1 MLGTL
6 HILYDNF
13 WLLYFATVEF
23 NQRSQKIDILF
34 GWKYYF
40 GIWQANASRGAAR
53 IWHRRVY
60 SDWPTTGSTAPGAES
75 DIYDYLVAGWVES
88 RDSEGGGGA
97 TTWPSRHLLMTGAPV
112 WWRAA
117 PRRYKQINSSRT
129 RRSVGELSAA
139 RTTADSTA
147 CWLHCT
153 FTSTRTGRLSTG
165 PWKHDPLISADKKL
179 CSWSYAH

>member
-23 NQRSQKIDILF
+23 NQRSQKIDIYLAENTTSVYGKRTRQGVQHGF
-34 GWKYYF
+34 DTAAYT
-40 GIWQANASRGAAR
+40 QTDPPRAAPHRGR
-53 IWHRRVY
+53 SLI
-60 SDWPTTGSTAPGAES
+60 STITLLPVELS
-75 DIYDYLVAGWVES
+75 LVTVRE
-88 RDSEGGGGA
+88 GGA

-147 CWLHCT
+147 CWLHFT